1 MKMAVLFILAIIANI
16 FRIVYKLTIPVLC
29 IMIIC
34 KIWISSFTLSWLA
47 TILIPVASGIVSL
60 MIMSLCVGIID
71 VYGDK

>member
-34 KIWISSFTLSWLA
+34 KIWVSSFTLSWLA
-47 TILIPVASGIVSL
+47 TILIPVASGIISL
-60 MIMSLCVGIID
+60 VIMALCVEIIN
-71 VYGDK
+71 VYSE